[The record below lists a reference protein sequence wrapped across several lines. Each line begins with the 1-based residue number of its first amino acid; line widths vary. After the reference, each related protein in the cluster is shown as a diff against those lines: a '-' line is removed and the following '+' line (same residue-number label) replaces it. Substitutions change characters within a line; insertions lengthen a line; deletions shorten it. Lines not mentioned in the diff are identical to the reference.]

1 MGNNFP
7 IPEDVAV
14 IGGRKKNTPKRGDSS
29 ISFTEE
35 NVQVFKENQTNR
47 YEVETKYSP
56 TNYISI
62 EEDKSSLT
70 EIDDRTGKA
79 TSKIFGAVKPGPGLM
94 IITPGI
100 IELKFGK
107 GLRIDP
113 DTGKLTAE
121 VEDFVPL
128 PGENVLFSI
137 SPEGS
142 TVINV
147 LGEEELIPMSDKVPT
162 SKAIA
167 SYTRTITGNINE
179 LSDSLKEPG
188 DTTLVDVLNTLHL
201 RDHYTYNQQ
210 TPSTTW
216 TINHPLKKK
225 PSVTITSSAGEEMI
239 GDVEYPSL
247 SQVIVRFSAGFSGSA
262 FLN

>member
-14 IGGRKKNTPKRGDSS
+14 IRGRK
-29 ISFTEE
+29 
-35 NVQVFKENQTNR
+35 NR

-70 EIDDRTGKA
+70 EIDGRTGKA
-79 TSKIFGAVKPGPGLM
+79 TNKIFGAVKPGPGLM
-94 IITPGI
+94 VITPGV
-100 IELKFGK
+100 IEVKFGK
-107 GLRIDP
+107 GLSIDP
-113 DTGKLTAE
+113 DTGKLTTE
-121 VEDFVPL
+121 VEDFVL

-147 LGEEELIPMSDKVPT
+147 LGEEELSPISDKVPT

-179 LSDSLKEPG
+179 LSDSLKEPS

-201 RDHYTYNQQ
+201 RDHYTHNQQ
-210 TPSTTW
+210 TPSTMW